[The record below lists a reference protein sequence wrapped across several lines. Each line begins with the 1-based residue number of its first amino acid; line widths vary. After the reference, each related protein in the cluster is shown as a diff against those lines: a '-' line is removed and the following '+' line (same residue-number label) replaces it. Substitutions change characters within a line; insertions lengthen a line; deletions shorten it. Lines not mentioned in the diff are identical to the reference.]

1 MRSPDGRASHLW
13 VGLVVAPAAVPPIG
27 VCPASRAVCF
37 DFCSTF
43 LPPSLAETRGH
54 CPGLLGLQTI
64 LSISVLKNMA
74 PAQQMVI
81 FSLWPTQVSVLPG
94 EVPTDLE
101 IHSFIPILLTCKV
114 IACQQYLGHQ
124 VSLVQI
130 PISISNIP
138 HLSPA
143 PTITL
148 LGCFGLCFY

>member
-1 MRSPDGRASHLW
+1 M
-13 VGLVVAPAAVPPIG
+13 
-27 VCPASRAVCF
+27 
-37 DFCSTF
+37 
-43 LPPSLAETRGH
+43 
-54 CPGLLGLQTI
+54 
-64 LSISVLKNMA
+64 SISVLKNMA

-148 LGCFGLCFY
+148 VNKQTYSFCFLGLEATTSPNKPFHFLRALSHGNSSLMLSYLHSYIITGTKEGTVLPPNEAYQTSEALKPP